1 MPQYKIYLAAVKM
14 NGRRSKSIVFP
25 GLGDCSFIQD
35 DRTYIETI
43 IYNDLIQQKNLLMIK
58 NEN

>member
-25 GLGDCSFIQD
+25 RLGDCSFIQH

-43 IYNDLIQQKNLLMIK
+43 IYNDLIQQNLLMIK